1 MIKRIKKIVGTEE
14 RKRLLS
20 NFFSLSILQG
30 ADYILPLLT
39 MPYLF
44 RVLGAE
50 KFGLVAFSTSTL
62 FFFNILVEY
71 GFNLSATRDISKNI
85 GSKQKIQ
92 EIFATVLTAKL
103 FLLLVSFFLLS
114 LLIVIF
120 DKFNN
125 DWQLFYLS
133 FLLVIGNALLP
144 TWFFQGIEEMKYISY
159 FSLGARLFFTLGIFI
174 FISSPDDYLL
184 QPLMNGGGMIL
195 IGIFSIHFV
204 KKKYD
209 IKFSFQSFNKI
220 RRVLKDGLNIFIT
233 EFIPNLYSNFS
244 NILLGFFA
252 TMEIVGYYS
261 LATKVID
268 VFNRLIYIVR
278 NITFP
283 YLNKNNKNFKKVAKV
298 TILGGAILSFFAYST
313 TYYLVPFIFGTK
325 AYNSLVYI
333 YILAL
338 SPFFMAILQTY
349 GVNKLLVEKQDSL
362 YKKIIITGS
371 LFGFLLSTT
380 LVPFFSA
387 IGASIT
393 LISTRGV
400 LAGLVYFKTKYK

>member
-1 MIKRIKKIVGTEE
+1 MIKRIKNIVGTEE

-103 FLLLVSFFLLS
+103 LLLLVSFFLLS

-298 TILGGAILSFFAYST
+298 TISGGAILSFFAYST
-313 TYYLVPFIFGTK
+313 TYYLIPFVFGDK

-338 SPFFMAILQTY
+338 SPLFLSIVQTY
-349 GVNKLLVEKQDSL
+349 GVNKLLVQKQDSI
-362 YKKIIITGS
+362 YKRIIITGS
-371 LFGFLLSTT
+371 LFGFLLGSI

-393 LISTRGV
+393 LLSTRGV
-400 LAGLVYFKTKYK
+400 LAGLAYFKTKHK

>member
-1 MIKRIKKIVGTEE
+1 MIKRIKNIVGTEE

-298 TILGGAILSFFAYST
+298 TILGGAVLSFFAYST

-333 YILAL
+333 YILAF

>member
-1 MIKRIKKIVGTEE
+1 MIKRIKNIVGTEE

-283 YLNKNNKNFKKVAKV
+283 YLNKNNRNFKKVAKV
-298 TILGGAILSFFAYST
+298 TILGGAVLSFFAYST

-333 YILAL
+333 YILAF